1 LWAFKNHISI
11 IPDSLIDC
19 PIKSAFSKKICKLV
33 VINFKKITM
42 KKLFTILL
50 VSLFVINAC
59 GPTLESENEGWQ
71 KNLDA
76 MAKLKSDYS
85 VFSPLIDKKIEE
97 AKKIWEEAQGISN
110 EEQKLDKM
118 VAANDVL
125 EKGTIGNLRNMKSK
139 ISSLKSKKESMLKLK
154 TPDYKLESRVDD
166 VKYAVEKAL
175 KKADKVLYMTS
186 DDFNMEEAPG
196 EIDQAWIA
204 LTDAYKEVEI
214 IIDNI
219 NKENKSIQDAKTKDE
234 QKIADD
240 KKKAEEAV
248 ADVKCEYCGT
258 PNKHDYKKCSSC
270 GAPRD

>member
-1 LWAFKNHISI
+1 
-11 IPDSLIDC
+11 
-19 PIKSAFSKKICKLV
+19 
-33 VINFKKITM
+33 M

-50 VSLFVINAC
+50 ITLFAINAC

-76 MAKLKSDYS
+76 MAQLKSDFP
-85 VFSPLIDKKIEE
+85 VFTPLIDKKIEA

-125 EKGTIGNLRNMKSK
+125 ERGTMGNLRNMKSK
-139 ISSLKSKKESMLKLK
+139 ISSLKSKKESMLRMK

-166 VKYAVEKAL
+166 AKYTVEKAL

-186 DDFNMEEAPG
+186 DEFTEEDAAG
-196 EIDQAWIA
+196 KIDQAWVA
-204 LTDAYKEVEI
+204 LNDAYKEVEI
-214 IIDNI
+214 IINKI
-219 NKENKSIQDAKTKDE
+219 NNENKSIKDE
-234 QKIADD
+234 KIKKDQKIADD

-258 PNKHDYKKCSSC
+258 KNKHDFRKCSSC
-270 GAPRD
+270 GAPRK